1 MQQHVDAYRSDP
13 EFKQKADEAMQQL
26 LARSA
31 TDLEFRQLLLSDSR
45 AALSRHFGSEV
56 PETMNVAFIEND
68 ADATFVLPEIVD
80 TDAELSEVEL
90 EAVAGGTA
98 SVAVAVVLV
107 AAYLYYQEV
116 SQD

>member
-45 AALSRHFGSEV
+45 AALSRHFGREV
-56 PETMNVAFIEND
+56 PETMNLAFIEND
-68 ADATFVLPEIVD
+68 ADATIVLPEIIGPD
-80 TDAELSEVEL
+80 PELSEVEL

-98 SVAVAVVLV
+98 PLVVSVVLV